1 MLNSG
6 IQRRT
11 DFSEPDSIDIATVQ
25 LEFNTNYIAH
35 LALTKAFL
43 PFLQKK
49 QTESAL
55 VYVTSGLALVPLLR
69 CSNYSASKAALHQF
83 ILCLREQLKKSKV
96 KVIEVFPPAVQTEL
110 HDEKHQP
117 DIQNGGSIG
126 MPLDEFMD
134 EAYAGLVDGQDQIPV
149 GMAKRAFDGF
159 EVKRQEAFAHM
170 LKMMGGG
177 P

>member
-11 DFSEPDSIDIATVQ
+11 DFSEPDSIDIASVQ

-55 VYVTSGLALVPLLR
+55 VYVTSGLALVPILR
-69 CSNYSASKAALHQF
+69 CSNYSASKAALHV
-83 ILCLREQLKKSKV
+83 S
-96 KVIEVFPPAVQTEL
+96 
-110 HDEKHQP
+110 
-117 DIQNGGSIG
+117 S
-126 MPLDEFMD
+126 
-134 EAYAGLVDGQDQIPV
+134 AYDG
-149 GMAKRAFDGF
+149 R
-159 EVKRQEAFAHM
+159 
-170 LKMMGGG
+170 
-177 P
+177 